1 MDANGTQTSVVPGLS
16 GFEPKESIE
25 GSLIVPQKDVPN
37 ASQKPLQPAPAA
49 AAAAASSTAAGA
61 AGANGT
67 QTSVLSEDARGPD
80 TEYGADLMSLRR

>member
-16 GFEPKESIE
+16 GFEPKDSIE

-49 AAAAASSTAAGA
+49 AAAASSTAAGA

-67 QTSVLSEDARGPD
+67 QTSVLSEDAGGPD